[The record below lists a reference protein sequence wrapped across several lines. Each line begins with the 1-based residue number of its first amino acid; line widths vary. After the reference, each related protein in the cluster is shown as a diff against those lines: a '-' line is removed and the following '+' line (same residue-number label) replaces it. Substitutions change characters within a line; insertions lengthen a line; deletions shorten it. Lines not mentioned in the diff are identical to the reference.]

1 MTDTTNNQAPQP
13 STVGASRLQALRLSL
28 SERPV
33 ITADEAFLLLH
44 IDRSTGYKA
53 IKDGTFPVPVLRVGR
68 LIRIPSLALIRLLE
82 PPGTDEEDEV

>member
-1 MTDTTNNQAPQP
+1 MTETTNNQTPQP
-13 STVGASRLQALRLSL
+13 SSVGASRLQALRLSL

-68 LIRIPSLALIRLLE
+68 LIRIPTVALARLLE
-82 PPGTDEEDEV
+82 PPDDQEEEV